1 MGFGIWLKH
10 HGKNWKLTEKIEN
23 SRGAEVR
30 FLWWIFL
37 AVKELFFFQTDLY
50 SIWIKTNKIEHI
62 EMCLQQN
69 LQDLQKSICLFDY
82 FIDNHIIILLTI
94 I

>member
-1 MGFGIWLKH
+1 MI
-10 HGKNWKLTEKIEN
+10 
-23 SRGAEVR
+23 
-30 FLWWIFL
+30 
-37 AVKELFFFQTDLY
+37 ELFFFQTDLY
-50 SIWIKTNKIEHI
+50 SIKTINKIERI

>member
-1 MGFGIWLKH
+1 M
-10 HGKNWKLTEKIEN
+10 
-23 SRGAEVR
+23 
-30 FLWWIFL
+30 
-37 AVKELFFFQTDLY
+37 KELFFFQTDLY